1 MFGGWKKKFGVA
13 LAART
18 GLGGAALKQ
27 SRRRR
32 ENASSFHVS
41 PFLHGET
48 REREAK
54 RRNNSHHHHHHD
66 NKRKRQRGAVG
77 AWLLLLL
84 LCLAGW
90 LTGITMPTDGT
101 MQSNI
106 MSSTR
111 NVSFLEDDA
120 SRWWR
125 TAFQSAEAFLARRI
139 MRRFFTV

>member
-1 MFGGWKKKFGVA
+1 MRALFMFRRFFTERPEREKQKEGIIVIIIIITIIKEKDRGAPWEPGCCCS
-13 LAART
+13 AA
-18 GLGGAALKQ
+18 AAL
-27 SRRRR
+27 
-32 ENASSFHVS
+32 
-41 PFLHGET
+41 P
-48 REREAK
+48 
-54 RRNNSHHHHHHD
+54 
-66 NKRKRQRGAVG
+66 
-77 AWLLLLL
+77 
-84 LCLAGW
+84 GW